1 MTPSP
6 RDVVHGFAR
15 AWNVADP
22 VALAELFVEDADFV
36 NVVGMWWNNRR
47 QIQFNHDYGFRHM
60 FPDTE
65 MVLEKVA
72 VRELGS
78 DAAVV
83 HARWSMTGQITPAGE
98 RSGLRRGVLSFTV
111 VRQAD
116 DTWRAVSAQNTDIV
130 PGMQTHV
137 ATEDGL
143 VPESYDAGLSVR
155 PGGSQHPSA

>member
-6 RDVVHGFAR
+6 RDVADGFAR

-22 VALAELFVEDADFV
+22 VALAGLFVEDADFV

-65 MVLEKVA
+65 MVLEKVK

-83 HARWSMTGQITPAGE
+83 HARWFMTGQITPAGE
-98 RSGLRRGVLSFTV
+98 RSGPRRGVISFTA
-111 VRQAD
+111 VRQSD
-116 DTWRAVSAQNTDIV
+116 GRWLAVSAQNTDVV

-137 ATEDGL
+137 ATGEGIM
-143 VPESYDAGLSVR
+143 PESYEA
-155 PGGSQHPSA
+155 PPAP